1 MKGSDSPA
9 CCMTKCRL
17 HFCEILM
24 KVSHAMSC
32 TPDTSVIDVINFY
45 FKVVTC
51 LPLTFMS
58 LVHELEKL
66 VDDSLEELPV
76 GFEESRVLA
85 NDVHDVGGA
94 DRLVVLS
101 TLLLGQAEEI
111 LDDRN
116 QETLLHLLA
125 WRKRQRGRISVRGL
139 RI

>member
-1 MKGSDSPA
+1 
-9 CCMTKCRL
+9 
-17 HFCEILM
+17 
-24 KVSHAMSC
+24 MSC

-125 WRKRQRGRISVRGL
+125 WRKRQRDRISVRGL

>member
-1 MKGSDSPA
+1 
-9 CCMTKCRL
+9 
-17 HFCEILM
+17 
-24 KVSHAMSC
+24 
-32 TPDTSVIDVINFY
+32 
-45 FKVVTC
+45 
-51 LPLTFMS
+51 MS

-66 VDDSLEELPV
+66 VDNSLEELPV

-101 TLLLGQAEEI
+101 TLLLGQAKEI

-125 WRKRQRGRISVRGL
+125 WRKRQRDRISVRGL